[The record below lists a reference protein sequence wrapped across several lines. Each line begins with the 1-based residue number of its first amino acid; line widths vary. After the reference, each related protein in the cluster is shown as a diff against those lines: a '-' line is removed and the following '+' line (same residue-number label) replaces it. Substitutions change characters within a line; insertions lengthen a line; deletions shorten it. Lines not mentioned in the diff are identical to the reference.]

1 MNIYI
6 NNGDGMPSDDTCY
19 IIGKNGIYL
28 KKTLDLIESLTPVDK
43 ISFLEDVQ
51 TFAKMKIPKLPTK
64 LFANILGFFRDVY
77 KLYSSESIALLY
89 YNKSDKSY
97 KVFIPEQEVS
107 GASLSY
113 KTDQTIKDHLLVGS
127 IHSHASMSAFHS
139 GTDVH
144 DEEKFDGLH
153 ITIGKVNDNEFF
165 DVCGSIAVNGMRVVI
180 DPIEYVDGLE
190 IREYT
195 KFFPTMFR
203 PGFEINDGVKLYKKD
218 VKSNTGYVLN
228 ASEENFKYPDKW
240 LKKVSKK
247 EIPTYYGGNYNYGYG
262 YGYGGKNTY
271 AGLFSKK
278 KYVIRD
284 GKLVEVSEEP
294 QQSTFAEYQK
304 LLKDL
309 DKDDVTSEK
318 KNECMCKNCIFRT
331 DKLSLQDMEGIKES
345 ELENNFVSTKNWW
358 EEGWGI

>member
-1 MNIYI
+1 LNIYI
-6 NNGDGMPSDDTCY
+6 NNGEEIPSDDTCY

-51 TFAKMKIPKLPTK
+51 TFAKIKIPKLPIK

-77 KLYSSESIALLY
+77 KLYSSESVVLLY
-89 YNKSDKSY
+89 YNKNDKSY
-97 KVFIPEQEVS
+97 KVFVPEQEVS
-107 GASLSY
+107 CASLSY
-113 KTDQTIKDHLLVGS
+113 KSDNTIQNYLLVGS
-127 IHSHASMSAFHS
+127 IHSHANMSAFHS

-180 DPIEYVDGLE
+180 DPMEYVDGLE
-190 IREYT
+190 AREYT
-195 KFFPTMFR
+195 NFFPTMFR
-203 PGFEINDGVKLYKKD
+203 PGFEINDGIKLYKKD

-228 ASEENFKYPDKW
+228 TIEENFKYPDKW

-247 EIPTYYGGNYNYGYG
+247 EIPAYWGSCHYGYG
-262 YGYGGKNTY
+262 YGKNTY

-284 GKLVEVSEEP
+284 GKLVEVSSEP
-294 QQSTFAEYQK
+294 QQSTFDEYQK

-309 DKDDVTSEK
+309 NKDKEPLEP
-318 KNECMCKNCIFRT
+318 KNDCACKSCIFRS
-331 DKLSLQDMEGIKES
+331 DKLSLQDIEEVKEN
-345 ELENNFVSTKNWW
+345 ELESNFISTDRWW
-358 EEGWGI
+358 DEGWEGGE